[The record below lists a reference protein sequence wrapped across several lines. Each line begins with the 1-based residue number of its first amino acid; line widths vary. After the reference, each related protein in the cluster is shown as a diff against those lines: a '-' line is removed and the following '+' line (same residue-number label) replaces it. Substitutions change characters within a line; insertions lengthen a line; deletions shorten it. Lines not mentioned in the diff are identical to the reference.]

1 MVTIK
6 LIVETMYCVV
16 DVKSYIVVVVGI
28 KQFYL
33 QKIESMITM
42 LDLFS
47 YNTNIKL

>member
-1 MVTIK
+1 MVTIAP
-6 LIVETMYCVV
+6 IVAIMYCFV
-16 DVKSYIVVVVGI
+16 DVKSYIIVVVGI

-33 QKIESMITM
+33 QNMESIITM